1 MKALFSMLPSRQLG
15 LILASLVCALVA
27 AWSGSRYL
35 KDKAL
40 ELEEQASVTLVQRVV
55 ALHAIPAGTVINAS
69 HLALRDFP
77 IDSVSS
83 DSIEA
88 NEYALLEGQVLS
100 YTLNAGDLILPA
112 HMVAASHEA
121 FSGGLSAGRRAITI
135 PADALSSVAGLV
147 RANDLIDIYVSFD
160 YQRRRIT
167 APLLQRV
174 KVLAVDQALTL
185 YDHDGN
191 ANVSTLT
198 LEVSPA
204 DGVALL
210 AARQAGTI
218 TAMLRHPQ
226 DAQLSDAA
234 VRGDLAA
241 LLGIA
246 QAPVTRIPASAPIIY
261 GNKES
266 RRVPRLSPTEA
277 VARYPRAIFT
287 LPQHAYGMGE
297 DVTATSLDHT
307 LMQEDDVEPPSI
319 NRDRDQYSYVEP

>member
-1 MKALFSMLPSRQLG
+1 MKVPLSVFASKQTWLIAVSM
-15 LILASLVCALVA
+15 VCALLA

-35 KDKAL
+35 KTKAL
-40 ELEEQASVTLVQRVV
+40 ELEEQTNVALVQRVV
-55 ALHAIPAGTVINAS
+55 ALHEIPAGTVIESA

-77 IDSVSS
+77 ADSVSS

-88 NEYALLEGQVLS
+88 SDYLHLEGQVLG
-100 YTLNAGDLILPA
+100 YTLRAGDLILPA
-112 HMVAASHEA
+112 HMMPIPHEA
-121 FSGGLSAGRRAITI
+121 FSGALAEGRRAITI

-147 RANDLIDIYVSFD
+147 RAGDLIDIYVSFD

-167 APLLQRV
+167 APILQRI
-174 KVLAVDQALTL
+174 KVLAVDQAVDL
-185 YDHDGN
+185 YDHNGN
-191 ANVSTLT
+191 SNVSTLT
-198 LEVSPA
+198 LDVSPA

-218 TAMLRHPQ
+218 TAMLRHPH
-226 DAQLSDAA
+226 DVQLSDAA

-277 VARYPRAIFT
+277 TPRYPRALFA
-287 LPQHAYGMGE
+287 LPQHAYGMDDGVE
-297 DVTATSLDHT
+297 TSLITNMDTEEYSH
-307 LMQEDDVEPPSI
+307 VEP
-319 NRDRDQYSYVEP
+319 